1 MKNRLIFLDIDGTL
15 TEAGCSVPPSS
26 ALRAIQ
32 RAREKE
38 NLVFLCT
45 GRNYAMLKPMLRYPF
60 DGFVGSAGAYV
71 VCGREIICDRPMRT
85 EQKDRAIR
93 SLEEKGVFYT
103 MECKEASYTD
113 GGFKKFLRQHL
124 TVGANSEMLRWR
136 QDNEKKYHIFP
147 LSEYKGEPVY
157 KISVVSIVRETM
169 IEVKRIL
176 GKDYLFW
183 IQDSGEGG
191 ITNGE
196 FMWNGTDK
204 GTGILEICKFLQ
216 VPPEHTVAFGDSM
229 NDVEMIKTAGLG
241 VCMGNGSMHLKKIAD
256 DICGTVEQDGLA
268 AAFEK
273 YGLV

>member
-1 MKNRLIFLDIDGTL
+1 MDIDGTL

-32 RAREKE
+32 RAREKG

-183 IQDSGEGG
+183 IQDSGESG

-229 NDVEMIKTAGLG
+229 NDYEMIQMAKIGIA
-241 VCMGNGSMHLKKIAD
+241 MGNSVEKLKEEAD
-256 DICGTVEQDGLA
+256 YVTSSIGEDGIWSA
-268 AAFEK
+268 CEYF
-273 YGLV
+273 GLF

>member
-113 GGFKKFLRQHL
+113 GGFKKFCKITFSLSTPRSPLRI
-124 TVGANSEMLRWR
+124 G
-136 QDNEKKYHIFP
+136 
-147 LSEYKGEPVY
+147 
-157 KISVVSIVRETM
+157 VST
-169 IEVKRIL
+169 
-176 GKDYLFW
+176 
-183 IQDSGEGG
+183 
-191 ITNGE
+191 
-196 FMWNGTDK
+196 
-204 GTGILEICKFLQ
+204 
-216 VPPEHTVAFGDSM
+216 
-229 NDVEMIKTAGLG
+229 
-241 VCMGNGSMHLKKIAD
+241 
-256 DICGTVEQDGLA
+256 
-268 AAFEK
+268 
-273 YGLV
+273 